1 MVVVIGIMIVLGAVL
16 AGFSMAGGHVLSLI
30 HPSEIVTI
38 GGAALGAMVASNPPR
53 VLKDLIRGT
62 IAVVAGAK
70 CDKRTFL
77 EVFTFL
83 HDMFRLAR
91 KDGLIAWEDLLTESE
106 RGNLFAKFPRIRKNH
121 HLGEF
126 LASALATASDGAE
139 PKEISELLESEISA
153 FESEHHDTVDAL
165 FRTADA
171 LPGFGIVAAVLGI
184 VITMQAIDGPV
195 EEIGHSVGAALVGTF
210 LGILLSYGIVGPL
223 AGRMQADGKAE
234 AGLLR
239 TIATAVS
246 TFAAGLTPRAVLD
259 KARRGVS
266 SDCRPNPAEM
276 ERLFT
281 ATETRATS
289 A

>member
-1 MVVVIGIMIVLGAVL
+1 
-16 AGFSMAGGHVLSLI
+16 
-30 HPSEIVTI
+30 
-38 GGAALGAMVASNPPR
+38 MVASNPPR
-53 VLKDLIRGT
+53 VLKDLIKST
-62 IAVVAGAK
+62 IGVVAGAK
-70 CDKRTFL
+70 CDKRTYL

-91 KDGLIAWEDLLTESE
+91 KEGLIAWEDLLTESE
-106 RGNLFAKFPRIRKNH
+106 RGKLFEKFPRIQKNH
-121 HLGEF
+121 HLSEF
-126 LASALATASDGAE
+126 LAGALATASDGAE
-139 PKEISELLESEISA
+139 PKEISELLEAEISA

-165 FRTADA
+165 SRTADA

-223 AGRMQADGKAE
+223 AGRMHADGKAE

-239 TIATAVS
+239 TIATAVA

-266 SDCRPNPAEM
+266 SDCRPNGAEM
-276 ERLFT
+276 ERLF
-281 ATETRATS
+281 ATTESRAAS